1 MSWSQFAKLD
11 VWHLLNLDTGEQLDG
26 RFPAEDLTRT
36 FGSRWAEQFAL
47 NRKNSIIQFL
57 HGESE
62 VVSFTGTLFR
72 RNFLENI
79 EADLVILERMA
90 TRDRLLARPPVLQF
104 WVGDSFLNMR
114 CVMDPVT
121 VNYERPDVLGGLM
134 HATFSVTLQ
143 KYTPFSVEEIGLFDT
158 RYHRSR
164 TGDYLEML
172 AWHEYSTPMIGVE
185 LAKRHPSIQLAP
197 KQGEIVK
204 LPSIEGL
211 RRVRIQPASIVF
223 AGLTE
228 RTGSP
233 QKTRMRNLLQARS
246 KTKLSKVLQG

>member
-62 VVSFTGTLFR
+62 TVSFTGTLFR

-79 EADLVILERMA
+79 EPDLVVLERMA

-114 CVMDPVT
+114 CVMQPTT
-121 VNYERPDVLGGLM
+121 VNYEIVDVLGGIM
-134 HATFSVTLQ
+134 KATFAVTLT
-143 KYTPFSVEEIGLFDT
+143 KYTPFSVDEIGLFDT
-158 RYHRSR
+158 RYHRAR

-172 AWHEYSTPMIGVE
+172 AWHEYGAPLIGVE
-185 LAKRHPSIQLAP
+185 LAKRHPTIQLAP
-197 KQGEIVK
+197 TQGEVVK
-204 LPSIEGL
+204 LPSVEGL
-211 RRVRIQPASIVF
+211 RRVRITPASIVF
-223 AGLTE
+223 SGLTE
-228 RTGSP
+228 RTDSP
-233 QKTRMRNLLQARS
+233 QKTRMRSLLQSRGRS
-246 KTKLSKVLQG
+246 KLSKVLQG